1 MPNIPRMG
9 PPADDLDIAARVM
22 GTVQRQIES
31 YQDALVTLRTMRR
44 DMEQRRANPEAFP
57 NRRVIN
63 TADGFADL
71 LTENGIPRPLSL
83 AMAAE
88 EFGDAAMGADAW
100 WTWDCCCT
108 HCCITCQMA
117 TQVTECPET
126 FIW

>member
-22 GTVQRQIES
+22 QTVQRQIGS
-31 YQDALVTLRTMRR
+31 YQAALTTLRSMRR
-44 DMEQRRANPEAFP
+44 DMDARRQNPDAFP
-57 NRRVIN
+57 NRRTVN
-63 TADGFADL
+63 TADGFVDL
-71 LTENGIPRPLSL
+71 LTENGIPRPLAM

-88 EFGDAAMGADAW
+88 EFSDATMKADAW

-108 HCCITCQMA
+108 HCCLTCQMA

>member
-1 MPNIPRMG
+1 
-9 PPADDLDIAARVM
+9 M

-31 YQDALVTLRTMRR
+31 YQEALATLRSMRR
-44 DMEQRRANPEAFP
+44 DMDQRRANPDSFP
-57 NRRVIN
+57 NLRVIN
-63 TADGFADL
+63 TAEGFADL

-88 EFGDAAMGADAW
+88 EFGDAQMAVDAW

-117 TQVTECPET
+117 TQVTDCPET